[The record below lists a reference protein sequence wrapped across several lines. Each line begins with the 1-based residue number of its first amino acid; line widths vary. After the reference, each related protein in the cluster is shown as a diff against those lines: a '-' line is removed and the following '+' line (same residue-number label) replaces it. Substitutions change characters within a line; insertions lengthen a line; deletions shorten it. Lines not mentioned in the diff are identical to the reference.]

1 MDTCSL
7 GILLEPFG
15 DVMTSPTAPSSEDK
29 ALSVSQLNRQARL
42 LLERVL
48 PTCWVEGEISSL
60 SRPASGHVYF
70 TLKDAN
76 AQVRCAMFRQYARFA
91 GGPLIEGAHVQIRAQ
106 ISLFEPRGD
115 YQLIV
120 EAVRAVGQGALL
132 QALEALKRRLNNEGI
147 FANQRPLPYPPRH
160 LGLITSATGAAIRDV
175 LAVIQARWP
184 ELPVS
189 LIPVPVQGQQA
200 PEAIIAAIDNAN
212 RDGRFDTLLIT
223 RGGGSFEDLNCFNDE
238 RLVRAYQASQIP
250 ILSAVGHEVDNTLAD
265 LAADARAPTP
275 SAAAER
281 LVPDRRDIRRRL
293 VQLAHR
299 LLNAQRHG
307 FDTAHQRLDH
317 LALRLRDPR
326 TRLAE
331 QTDRL
336 AQQRYRLMRAMER
349 KRQEARQRFTL
360 AQQRL
365 NQQPPER
372 QVLRQRDALV
382 GLKAR
387 LTRALEWHLKASR
400 HRYNALAQQLDAVS
414 PLATLKRGY
423 AVVRDND
430 DRLVTQAQTVSPGQT
445 LTVSLNEGRLRVDVR
460 RRLR

>member
-1 MDTCSL
+1 M
-7 GILLEPFG
+7 IP
-15 DVMTSPTAPSSEDK
+15 PTAAASKDT

-42 LLERVL
+42 LLEREL

-70 TLKDAN
+70 TLKDAH
-76 AQVRCAMFRQYARFA
+76 AQVRCAMFKQSARFA
-91 GGPLIEGAHVQIRAQ
+91 GGPLSEGAHVQVRAQ

-132 QALEALKRRLNNEGI
+132 QALEALKTRLNAEGI
-147 FANQRPLPYPPRH
+147 FANQRSLPCPPRH

-200 PEAIIAAIDNAN
+200 PDAIIAAIESAN
-212 RDGRFDTLLIT
+212 RDGRFDALLIT

-238 RLVRAYQASQIP
+238 RLVRAYHASRIP
-250 ILSAVGHEVDNTLAD
+250 ILSAVGHEVDTTLAD
-265 LAADARAPTP
+265 FAADVRAPTP

-281 LVPDRRDIRRRL
+281 LVPDQRDMRRRL

-317 LALRLRDPR
+317 LSLRLRDPR

-331 QTDRL
+331 QAERL
-336 AQQRYRLMRAMER
+336 TQLRTRLTRAIMRKKED
-349 KRQEARQRFTL
+349 ARRRLTL
-360 AQQRL
+360 ALQRL

-372 QVLRQRDALV
+372 QLIRQVEAV
-382 GLKAR
+382 KR
-387 LTRALEWHLKASR
+387 LESRLIRALDWQLQTVQR
-400 HRYNALAQQLDAVS
+400 RYHGLVQRIDTVS

-423 AVVRDND
+423 AVVRDD
-430 DRLVTQAQTVSPGQT
+430 EDRLITQAQHVSPGQT
-445 LTVSLNEGRLRVDVR
+445 LTVSLDKGRLRVEVK